1 MSPSKLIEDIPSMI
15 APLVDSADSPLCL
28 GRQPILDREQR
39 IVAYELL
46 FRASSSYNGAVVI
59 DNFAATSQV
68 VARAFTEFG
77 LSNVLGDC
85 LGYLNVDEQFLSSDL
100 IELLPRE
107 RVVLEVLE
115 TVEMT
120 PTILTRLRELKAMGF
135 RLALDDFT
143 HFADQYLPAL
153 ALVDIVKLDLP
164 LLTADELTDVVQQ
177 LRRWPIK
184 LLAEKID
191 DRVQFQDCARRG
203 FDLFQGYFFAKP
215 TILSS
220 RRVDPAHAGVLRLMN
235 LTLDEVK
242 ISTLEQEFKHYPNL
256 TYKLLRLVNSVALG
270 APVKIHS
277 LNHALVVLGQRP
289 LQRWLQLLLFTQGTD
304 GVAGQSL
311 LTLAAVRGKW
321 MELMMNYLAP
331 HHREQADQAFMVG
344 VLSLLDA
351 LFGTPLPE
359 LLAELNLADPVRAAL
374 LSHQGSL
381 GRLLNIILR
390 SEQNQFDELIVELAE
405 LPPLSLFQFNQA
417 QLQALGW
424 ANELAISNER

>member
-1 MSPSKLIEDIPSMI
+1 MV

-28 GRQPILDREQR
+28 GRQPILDREQN

-46 FRASSSYNGAVVI
+46 FRASSSHNGAVVV
-59 DNFAATSQV
+59 DDFAATSQV
-68 VARAFTEFG
+68 VIRAFTEFG
-77 LSNVLGDC
+77 LASVLGNC

-100 IELLPRE
+100 VELLPRE

-164 LLTADELTDVVQQ
+164 LLTGDELTAVVQQ
-177 LRRWPIK
+177 LRRWPLK

-191 DRVQFQDCARRG
+191 NRAQFQDCIRRG

-220 RRVDPAHAGVLRLMN
+220 RRVDPARAGVLRLMN
-235 LTLDEVK
+235 LTLGEVK
-242 ISTLEQEFKHYPNL
+242 ISTLEREFKHYPNL
-256 TYKLLRLVNSVALG
+256 TYKLLRLVNSVTLG

-277 LNHALVVLGQRP
+277 LKQALVVLGQRP
-289 LQRWLQLLLFTQGTD
+289 LQRWLQLLLFTQGAED
-304 GVAGQSL
+304 VAGQSL
-311 LTLAAVRGKW
+311 STLAAVRGKS
-321 MELMMNYLAP
+321 MELMANYLTP

-359 LLAELNLADPVRAAL
+359 LLAELNLADSVRAAL
-374 LSHQGSL
+374 LNHQGSL

-390 SEQNQFDELIVELAE
+390 SEQNQFDELTIELAE
-405 LPPLSLFQFNQA
+405 LSPLSLLQFNQA

-424 ANELAISNER
+424 ANKLVISNER